1 MRKLFG
7 TELPLTSSFELYEIT
22 PCKKE
27 NYGAIQREFMP
38 DLIIATN
45 WMIIFVKLF
54 KWLTVSASH
63 FFLMDEL
70 FISCT
75 KQPNIGLLEIWVF
88 LQGPYRCNCH
98 NLSNLCPLIS
108 CFWGT
113 PNESCCSY

>member
-63 FFLMDEL
+63 FFFFFKWTSSL
-70 FISCT
+70 F
-75 KQPNIGLLEIWVF
+75 LV
-88 LQGPYRCNCH
+88 
-98 NLSNLCPLIS
+98 LSNQ
-108 CFWGT
+108 T
-113 PNESCCSY
+113 